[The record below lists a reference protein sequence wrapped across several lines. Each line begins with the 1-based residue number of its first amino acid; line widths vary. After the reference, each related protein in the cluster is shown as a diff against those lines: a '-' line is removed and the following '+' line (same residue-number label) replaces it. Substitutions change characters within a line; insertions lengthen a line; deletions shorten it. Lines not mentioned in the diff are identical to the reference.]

1 MEATILE
8 IERRG
13 RTGNRRSSRR
23 RAGSSS
29 RVGED
34 IEPTYSKEP
43 RNALPKMVERK
54 GPARPFIQRDVSAV
68 GFKCCGVKVQQGVC
82 AVGCMC
88 SRV

>member
-1 MEATILE
+1 MEFTILE

-34 IEPTYSKEP
+34 TEPKHSKEP
-43 RNALPKMVERK
+43 RDALPEMVEKEGASQALYHVRLDWEWRK
-54 GPARPFIQRDVSAV
+54 
-68 GFKCCGVKVQQGVC
+68 
-82 AVGCMC
+82 
-88 SRV
+88 SRTRRV